1 VEPKGPTKPRSLR
14 EVLNERGDR
23 YGPYENHAAVTRRLK
38 DVIYTELGERN
49 KTLEPHMLETL
60 DMICHKIGRIIN
72 GDPYYD
78 DNWVD
83 IAGYAQRSAD
93 IIQEKQNAA

>member
-1 VEPKGPTKPRSLR
+1 MSTSNNNTSPVALR
-14 EVLNERGDR
+14 DILTERGNR
-23 YGPYENHAAVTRRLK
+23 YGPYEDHAVTTRRLK
-38 DVIYTELGERN
+38 DVIYTELGWRG

-60 DMICHKIGRIIN
+60 DMICHKIARVIN

-93 IIQEKQNAA
+93 IIQGKK